1 MEFGQFAAGTPR
13 PRDVPWRFQKGPDVR
28 YLQGTFRGLL
38 ADQQK
43 KEWFYEKKCFLDAIV
58 FVLHIYYFF
67 LVEKQKLFKS
77 SLWESPLDVY
87 GTQLQDVL
95 GTK

>member
-1 MEFGQFAAGTPR
+1 MEFGQFAAGTRR

-95 GTK
+95 ETK

>member
-1 MEFGQFAAGTPR
+1 MEFGQFAASTRR
-13 PRDVPWRFQKGPDVR
+13 PRDVPWRFPKGPDVR